1 MVAGGRQ
8 RRPHSKKKS
17 RKRCLRPLKHVLYFS
32 DMTHDRKKE
41 LHHQLP
47 SEKTPLTAMPRTDK
61 G

>member
-1 MVAGGRQ
+1 M
-8 RRPHSKKKS
+8 
-17 RKRCLRPLKHVLYFS
+17 LYFS

-47 SEKTPLTAMPRTDK
+47 SENTPPIATFRIAS